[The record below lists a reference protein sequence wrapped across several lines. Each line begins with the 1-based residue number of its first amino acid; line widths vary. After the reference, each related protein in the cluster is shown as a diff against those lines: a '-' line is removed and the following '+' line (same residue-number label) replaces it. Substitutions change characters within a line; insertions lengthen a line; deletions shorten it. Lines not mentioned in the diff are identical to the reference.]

1 MNGGE
6 RYRALFKRFVVGILT
21 SAPRHTGP
29 GNPIVG
35 PTMRIDLLS
44 DRIVEAPATET
55 GDSDAGDR
63 PVRPIR
69 NIEIHERF
77 IRQTFF
83 QNQTSDT
90 NGVSSPGVK
99 IKMLLPLL

>member
-1 MNGGE
+1 RRGSHPNRRWPAHCFPLPESIQHSMIRRIEMNGSE
-6 RYRALFKRFVVGILT
+6 RHRPLFKRLVVGILA

-44 DRIVEAPATET
+44 DRIVEAPAAET
-55 GDSDAGDR
+55 GDLDSGDP

-69 NIEIHERF
+69 
-77 IRQTFF
+77 
-83 QNQTSDT
+83 
-90 NGVSSPGVK
+90 
-99 IKMLLPLL
+99 